1 MMEMVTLVAII
12 MIIVTVTFIGI
23 AMVIVI
29 VIDIVC
35 VVEHEGNGDLCCGV
49 RGPGEHPLST
59 IVVPFDHN
67 VVFSLIAIE
76 LSLELFPNMTASFRF
91 LLQGKNTT
99 WMKPN

>member
-23 AMVIVI
+23 AKVIVI
-29 VIDIVC
+29 VTGIVFE
-35 VVEHEGNGDLCCGV
+35 VKYEGNGDLCCGV
-49 RGPGEHPLST
+49 CCPGEHPLPS

-99 WMKPN
+99 

>member
-12 MIIVTVTFIGI
+12 MIIATVAFIDI

-29 VIDIVC
+29 VTGIVFE
-35 VVEHEGNGDLCCGV
+35 VKHEGNGDLCCGV
-49 RGPGEHPLST
+49 CGPGEHPLPS

-99 WMKPN
+99 

>member
-1 MMEMVTLVAII
+1 
-12 MIIVTVTFIGI
+12 
-23 AMVIVI
+23 MVIVI
-29 VIDIVC
+29 VIVIGIVC
-35 VVEHEGNGDLCCGV
+35 VVKHEGNGDLCCGV
-49 RGPGEHPLST
+49 CGPREHPLPS

-99 WMKPN
+99 WMEPF

>member
-1 MMEMVTLVAII
+1 MEMVTLVAII
-12 MIIVTVTFIGI
+12 MIIATVTFIGI

-29 VIDIVC
+29 VNDIVFE
-35 VVEHEGNGDLCCGV
+35 VEHEGNGDLCCGV
-49 RGPGEHPLST
+49 CGPGEHPLPS

-91 LLQGKNTT
+91 LLQGKDTT
-99 WMKPN
+99 CALNKM